1 MDLSSNLSAML
12 ERTRENVAAG
22 RRATRVTFYI
32 ELPADQLG
40 PEEIW
45 PSGGPGDE
53 GWDANSVVSEL
64 VVQYGDTIPLRRL
77 AEDWGIGDQGGE
89 LIITDDAGNI
99 ARIGLRS

>member
-1 MDLSSNLSAML
+1 MELTELLA
-12 ERTRENVAAG
+12 RTRQNVAEG
-22 RRATRVTFYI
+22 RRATKVTFYI
-32 ELPADQLG
+32 ELPGETLT

-45 PSGGPGDE
+45 PHGGPGDE

-64 VVQYGDTIPLRRL
+64 MVQYGGPVSIRRL
-77 AEDWGIGDQGGE
+77 AEDWGIGDSGGQ

>member
-1 MDLSSNLSAML
+1 MELTELLA
-12 ERTRENVAAG
+12 RTRENVAAG
-22 RRATRVTFYI
+22 RRATKVTFYI
-32 ELPADQLG
+32 ELPSDSLE
-40 PEEIW
+40 PHEIW
-45 PSGGPGDE
+45 PSGGPGEE

-64 VVQYGDTIPLRRL
+64 MVQYGDSIPLRRL